1 MEHAQASTGTVAV
14 RTLPTRLSAR
24 PPAHASLPS
33 LEALA
38 TLDLPRMTPV
48 QAASIP
54 ALLSHRDVVVE
65 AVTGSGKTLAYLV
78 PLLQLL
84 AATPPRRGRLAA
96 LVVCPTRELAQQ
108 VHAVL
113 QRLLDARPQSTA
125 LAAAAHAHEEE
136 EKPLY
141 PDTVPDEEKEAQPV
155 LARSG
160 ALLVVGGKHR
170 PEEDYRAFRD
180 EGATIVVGT
189 PGRVEELLKRKGV
202 DARELQM
209 LVLDEADR

>member
-1 MEHAQASTGTVAV
+1 
-14 RTLPTRLSAR
+14 
-24 PPAHASLPS
+24 
-33 LEALA
+33 
-38 TLDLPRMTPV
+38 MTPV

-84 AATPPRRGRLAA
+84 ASTPPRRGRLAA

-113 QRLLDARPQSTA
+113 QRLLDARPER
-125 LAAAAHAHEEE
+125 AAAAPQEEE

-141 PDTVPDEEKEAQPV
+141 PDTLPEEEKEKQPV
-155 LARSG
+155 LARNG
-160 ALLVVGGKHR
+160 ALLVVGGKQR

-189 PGRVEELLKRKGV
+189 PGRVEELLKHKGV